1 MPDISSATSIS
12 SLYEGEIVGFAGL
25 MGAGRTETTRAIFG
39 VDPKT
44 SGEIWLDG
52 KEVKITCP
60 MDAIKAGI
68 VLAPEDR
75 KKRRSLHE
83 TQHPS

>member
-1 MPDISSATSIS
+1 
-12 SLYEGEIVGFAGL
+12 
-25 MGAGRTETTRAIFG
+25 MGAGRTEITRAIFG

-75 KKRRSLHE
+75 KKTVSARNSASVITWHSRTWTS
-83 TQHPS
+83 SAASSA